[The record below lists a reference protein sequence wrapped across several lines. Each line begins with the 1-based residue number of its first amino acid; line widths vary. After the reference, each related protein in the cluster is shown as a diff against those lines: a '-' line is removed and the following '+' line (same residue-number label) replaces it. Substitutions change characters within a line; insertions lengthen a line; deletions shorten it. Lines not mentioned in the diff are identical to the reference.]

1 MADNLKEF
9 TNKTFT
15 SEDLVDGQYYDL
27 VSNGAT
33 TQAVVRDIQ
42 VDSTVP
48 LPEAD
53 LLNGSF
59 RVAGTE
65 TLTGS
70 EFVEKN
76 TKLRYKLKSKPAPY
90 YSTLFYSSRT
100 NQGFTANQLNYNAS
114 HATSAV
120 SESETVYTSN
130 NTMTATPM
138 WCVISPNG
146 NYAYHMQYDGNSQCN
161 FRVANFSSGVH
172 YNSWGSSFQSGSY
185 TYKVVG
191 DDGYI
196 YWQDGWYVKRLS
208 MDGGSGAVSEWNIS
222 GHIPSTPSTYTKSSF
237 ANGVFALVIS
247 ASYTSKVWL
256 CHWGHS
262 SVCELEL
269 NGALQVGSYYDFAL
283 TFDPIADKYYV
294 VHGRDSSNMVDVF
307 EIPGSAL
314 DFSGNASSK
323 FTYSQS
329 IKVSFDLED
338 KFRDSQAMFT
348 PLPDGSFGYVDT
360 LGNFKSCSVDGLTRK
375 VVIPNAVAID
385 SGAPQGVVV
394 ASSGPA
400 RPISDYQL
408 DITVKVSGVEIT
420 GV

>member
-9 TNKTFT
+9 TNKTYT

-27 VSNGAT
+27 VSNGST
-33 TQAVVRDIQ
+33 TQALVRDIQ
-42 VDSTVP
+42 VDTAEAS
-48 LPEAD
+48 PEAD

-59 RVAGTE
+59 RIAGTE

-70 EFVEKN
+70 EFVERN
-76 TKLRYKLKSKPAPY
+76 TKLRYKLKSKPTPY

-100 NQGFTANQLNYNAS
+100 NQGFTASQLNYNAS
-114 HATSAV
+114 HATFAV
-120 SESETVYTSN
+120 SESEAVYTSN
-130 NTMTATPM
+130 NAMTNTPV

-146 NYAYHMQYDGNSQCN
+146 NYVYHFQYDGNSTCN
-161 FRVANFSSGVH
+161 LRAASKQNGTNYNNWSST
-172 YNSWGSSFQSGSY
+172 FESGSY

-196 YWQDGWYVKRLS
+196 YWQDGWNVKRLS
-208 MDGGSGAVSEWNIS
+208 MNGGSGAVSAWTIS
-222 GHIPSTPSTYTKSSF
+222 AHLPAQPSTNTKSSF

-247 ASYTSKVWL
+247 TSYANRVWL

-262 SVCELEL
+262 SVCEVSL
-269 NGALQVGSYYDFAL
+269 NKYMQMGSSYDFAL
-283 TFDPIADKYYV
+283 TFDPIADKYYL
-294 VHGRDSSNMVDVF
+294 VHGRNDSNMVDVF

-314 DFSGNASSK
+314 DFSDNASSK

-329 IKVSFDLED
+329 LGTSFNLED
-338 KFRDSQAMFT
+338 RFRDPQAMFT

-360 LGNFKSCSVDGLTRK
+360 AGNFKSCSVDGLTRK
-375 VVIPNAVAID
+375 IVIPVAVSTN

-408 DITVKVSGVEIT
+408 DVTVKVSGIEIT